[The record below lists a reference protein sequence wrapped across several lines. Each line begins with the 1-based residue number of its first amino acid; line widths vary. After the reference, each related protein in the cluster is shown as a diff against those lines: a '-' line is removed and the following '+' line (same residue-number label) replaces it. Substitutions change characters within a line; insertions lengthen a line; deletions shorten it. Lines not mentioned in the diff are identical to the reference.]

1 MSSKSIVFKKKSL
14 SRLVAIQVFYQYE
27 FFNKE
32 QEFSKIINNTI
43 ENYALNFDE
52 PISSYKKNINQELLD
67 NLIEGLRINIENIDK
82 EISEFVKSPWT
93 LDKLEEIIVQIIRFG
108 CFELKYMKNNPAKS
122 IINEY
127 VDICASFFD
136 EKQTTFVNAILD
148 NLARKFR
155 KNEFEEIKNE

>member
-1 MSSKSIVFKKKSL
+1 M
-14 SRLVAIQVFYQYE
+14 AIQVFYQYE